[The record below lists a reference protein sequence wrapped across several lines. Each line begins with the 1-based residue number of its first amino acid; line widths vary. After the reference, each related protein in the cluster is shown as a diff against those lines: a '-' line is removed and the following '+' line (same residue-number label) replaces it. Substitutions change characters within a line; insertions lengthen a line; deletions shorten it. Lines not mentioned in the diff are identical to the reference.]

1 MNIRSIGFKLVAT
14 SCLAVFIP
22 LAINGIISVKNTSN
36 SLMQISKQN
45 SQSTAVDLAALVG
58 HSLAAEK
65 KAAAAFASDQQVKAT
80 TLVVNDNG
88 IEASASIIFPLR
100 QQMKAKFKLLGD
112 DYFGIFVTNRD
123 GILYTGE
130 LADGKEYKG
139 SDISSRA
146 YFQEAQRSQKAVVSD
161 VVRSKSTG
169 KLILVVCAPILS
181 DDGTFLG
188 AFGMSM
194 KASALTD
201 LVQTKKIGQT
211 GYAFMADENGI
222 IIAHPNAEF
231 LLTLDL
237 KTLKGMEG
245 LTKNMLA
252 GNTGVEEYTFKD
264 IDKIAGFSPVSG
276 TKWSV
281 AATQDVAEFLAASA
295 SLRNSTIL
303 GTLLALLAAGIAIF
317 LVAKAITRPINQAVL
332 NLKDIAEG
340 EGDLTMRLQVTTRD
354 EIGEMALWFNA
365 FIEKLQKIVAQIS
378 ENSGH
383 INRSS
388 EGLSDIAASLSKA
401 SQNTSDRSTNVAS
414 AAEEMN
420 ANLGGVAAAMEQ
432 STTNTS
438 MVASAAEEMSATIG
452 EIATNAEQAH
462 SISEKAVLQAG
473 ETSAKMAELGQAAE
487 AISRVTEAITEISE
501 QTNLLALNATIE
513 AARAGEAGK
522 GFAVVANEIKGLA
535 KQTAEATHNIKSQ
548 IEGVQTTT
556 HSTVQEIDQISEVIG
571 SINKIIATIS
581 VAVGEQSAATE
592 EIARNISEASIG
604 LGEVNENVSQSSVV
618 ADSITQDIVGVSNA
632 AGEIS
637 TSSGQ
642 VQANADEL
650 LRLADQ
656 LGEIV
661 NTFKI

>member
-22 LAINGIISVKNTSN
+22 LAINGFISVKNTSK

-45 SQSTAVDLAALVG
+45 SQSTAVDIAVVVSTALTE
-58 HSLAAEK
+58 EK
-65 KAAAAFASDQQVKAT
+65 KVAAAFASDQQVRAT
-80 TLVVNDNG
+80 TLAVNDTG
-88 IEASASIIFPLR
+88 IDASASIISPLR
-100 QQMKAKFKLLGD
+100 RQMKAKFNLLND
-112 DYFGIFVTNRD
+112 DYLGIFVTNKD

-130 LADGKEYKG
+130 LADGREYKG
-139 SDISSRA
+139 SNISSRA
-146 YFQEAQRSQKAVVSD
+146 YFQDAQRSQKAVVSD

-169 KLILVVCAPILS
+169 KLILVVCAPIIS
-181 DDGTFLG
+181 DDGNFLG

-201 LVQTKKIGQT
+201 LVQTKKIGET
-211 GYAFMADENGI
+211 GYAFMINENGI
-222 IIAHPNAEF
+222 IIAHPNEEL

-237 KTLKGMEG
+237 KTVEGMEE
-245 LTKNMLA
+245 LTKDMLT

-264 IDKIAGFSPVSG
+264 TDKIAGFSSVSG
-276 TKWSV
+276 TQWSV
-281 AATQDVAEFLAASA
+281 AATQDVAEFMAASV
-295 SLRNSTIL
+295 SLRNSTII

-317 LVAKAITRPINQAVL
+317 LVAKVITRPINQAVL

-340 EGDLTMRLQVTTRD
+340 EGDLTMRLKVTSHD
-354 EIGEMALWFNA
+354 EIGEMAFWFNA
-365 FIEKLQKIVAQIS
+365 FIEKLQKIVARIS

-383 INRSS
+383 LNSS
-388 EGLSDIAASLSKA
+388 SVGLSDIAASLSKA